1 MASVFYNLIYKIL
14 RKTVLFFVA
23 GVMCL
28 STLSPIEKV
37 EPTVKNSDTGNYF
50 LPDYGE
56 TLIAAHRAGKG
67 NAPENTMMAVK
78 TCLESED
85 RPDIFEMDIQL
96 TKDGELVLYHSLF
109 VDEKSDAAEH
119 FGKKNTPVFAKTY
132 DQLRELNFAETFK
145 KDGKYPYAGLRGDD
159 IPDDV
164 RIVKVED
171 VFDAI
176 EAAAPGEFRYIV
188 EIKYPHPW
196 APKMVDEL
204 YKILSERKMTDRV
217 IIGSFWNDVGH
228 YIDNHYS
235 GRLMR
240 SANPFEIV
248 DFFGCAMRNDD
259 LLKENIKFMSLQMP
273 YYWEDDKLLVGS
285 LGKTQLIDYAHK
297 YGISVQYWT
306 VDKAED
312 AETLIYNGA
321 DVLMSDHPERIYDI
335 VNEFNA
341 E

>member
-1 MASVFYNLIYKIL
+1 MSAIFAFIDFAVKKVIIFIISGL
-14 RKTVLFFVA
+14 
-23 GVMCL
+23 MCL
-28 STLSPIEKV
+28 SSFSPVQMIEP
-37 EPTVKNSDTGNYF
+37 ELKNKDTGDYF

-56 TLIAAHRAGKG
+56 TLVAAHRSGKG
-67 NAPENTMMAVK
+67 NAPENTLAAVK
-78 TCLESED
+78 NCLASEE

-96 TKDGELVLYHSLF
+96 TKDGELVLYHSLW

-119 FGKKNTPVFAKTY
+119 FGHKNIPVFSKTY
-132 DQLRELNFAETFK
+132 DELRELNFGETFK
-145 KDGKYPYAGLRGDD
+145 KDGEYPYAGLRGDD

-164 RIVKVED
+164 KIVKVAD
-171 VFDAI
+171 VFDTI

-188 EIKYPHPW
+188 EIKYPFPW
-196 APKMVDEL
+196 APEMVDQL
-204 YKILSERKMTDRV
+204 YTILSERNMTDRV

-228 YIDNHYS
+228 YIDNHYA
-235 GRLMR
+235 GKLMR

-248 DFFGCAMRNDD
+248 DFYGKAMRDEELN
-259 LLKENIKFMSLQMP
+259 KEDIKFMSLQMP
-273 YYWEDDKLLVGS
+273 YYWDDGILLVS
-285 LGKTQLIDYAHK
+285 NLGRTKLIDYAHK

-335 VNEFNA
+335 LNLSEA
-341 E
+341 A

>member
-1 MASVFYNLIYKIL
+1 MLSVFYNIIHMIL

-23 GVMCL
+23 GIMCL
-28 STLSPIEKV
+28 SSFTAVEKA
-37 EPTVKNSDTGNYF
+37 EPTVKNSDTGKYF

-56 TLIAAHRAGKG
+56 TLVAAHRSGKG
-67 NAPENTMMAVK
+67 SAPENTMMAIK
-78 TCLESED
+78 NCLTSDEQ
-85 RPDIFEMDIQL
+85 PDIFEMDIQI

-119 FGKKNTPVFAKTY
+119 FGRKNTPVFSKTY
-132 DQLRELNFAETFK
+132 AQLRELNFGETFK
-145 KDGKYPYAGLRGDD
+145 QGDSYPYKGLRGDE
-159 IPDDV
+159 IPDDL
-164 RIVKVED
+164 RIAKVSD
-171 VFDAI
+171 VFDTI
-176 EAAAPGEFRYIV
+176 EAAAPGQFRYIV

-196 APKMVDEL
+196 APKMVDKL
-204 YKILSERKMTDRV
+204 FKILDERKLTDRV

-228 YIDNHYS
+228 YIDNHYA

-259 LLKENIKFMSLQMP
+259 LSKQNIKYMSLQMP
-273 YYWEDDKLLVGS
+273 YYWDNGLLLVS
-285 LGKTQLIDYAHK
+285 NLGKTKLIDYAHK

-306 VDKAED
+306 VDKPED

-321 DVLMSDHPERIYDI
+321 DVLMSDHPERIFDI
-335 VNEFNA
+335 LNTSEA